1 LRFLDAKGQ
10 LVRRYSSEDVPE
22 QINEKDYAVPAYW
35 YRTPQILSNNAG
47 VQRFVWDLQYA
58 PPAAFI
64 RSFPISAIYHDT
76 PRYPLGPEVL
86 PGTYTLKLTVDGRSF
101 TQPLVVK
108 MDPRVKTGLPGLTQQ
123 FTLSLEAYRGMEET
137 YAAAMEA
144 KNLRSQI
151 SAAINHVGRGPLAE
165 SLSKLDKAIV
175 ANRG

>member
-1 LRFLDAKGQ
+1 
-10 LVRRYSSEDVPE
+10 
-22 QINEKDYAVPAYW
+22 
-35 YRTPQILSNNAG
+35 
-47 VQRFVWDLQYA
+47 
-58 PPAAFI
+58 
-64 RSFPISAIYHDT
+64 
-76 PRYPLGPEVL
+76 
-86 PGTYTLKLTVDGRSF
+86 
-101 TQPLVVK
+101 

-175 ANRG
+175 AIAGETRSGGDGGGGGGVDLRDTNFTRLNGAFASLLETLQSADLPATAPTVNAAVETQKALANLKAKWAELKTKDLASINANLRLANQPELAP